1 MSVEVQELPC
11 REGLIGTLTLNS
23 PTTLNALSE
32 AMIAQLRN
40 CLARWAD
47 DERICVVLI
56 RGSDKTGFCSG
67 SDLRELYQS
76 ITESKNNEA
85 AFSIV
90 RHEYEL
96 IYALRRFPKPVVAL
110 GHGLIM
116 GSGLGLYSAC
126 RYRLLTPDAALATPA
141 MSIGLF
147 PGVGASWFLNRL
159 PGRLGLFM
167 GLTGAHLN
175 VSDALRVGLADMAL
189 PDSNHQ
195 GLLSSLQ
202 AERWSGNRAA
212 DDSRL
217 FRLLSQAETQDYPA
231 LTASQLELHER
242 DIARLCAG
250 SSLPEIVDQLLAV
263 RNDSEWWQAS
273 VKTLKGGCPVSAW
286 LIWNQLQKAQQMSLK
301 DVFRMELAMAWECVR
316 RPDLAEG
323 IRARLIDRD
332 QSPQWSFSR
341 IRDVPDAVID
351 AHFLPVW
358 DDQTDPMHLE

>member
-1 MSVEVQELPC
+1 MSVEVQERPC
-11 REGLIGTLTLNS
+11 REGLIGSLTLNS
-23 PTTLNALSE
+23 PTTLNALSSV
-32 AMIAQLRN
+32 MIAQLRD

-67 SDLRELYQS
+67 SDLRGLYQS
-76 ITESKNNEA
+76 VTGSTNKEG
-85 AFSIV
+85 AFSIL
-90 RHEYEL
+90 RLEYEL
-96 IYALRRFPKPVVAL
+96 IYALRRFPKPVVAI
-110 GHGLIM
+110 GHGPIM
-116 GSGLGLYSAC
+116 GSGLGLFSAC
-126 RYRLLTPDAALATPA
+126 RYRLLTPEASLATPA
-141 MSIGLF
+141 VSIGLF

-212 DDSRL
+212 DDNRL
-217 FRLLSQAETQDYPA
+217 FRLLSQAETPDYPA
-231 LTASQLELHER
+231 LPASHLELHER

-250 SSLPEIVDQLLAV
+250 SSLPEIVDQLLAAPI
-263 RNDSEWWQAS
+263 NSEWWQAN
-273 VKTLKGGCPVSAW
+273 VRTLESGCPVSAW
-286 LIWNQLQKAQQMSLK
+286 LVWNQLQKAQQMSLK

-323 IRARLIDRD
+323 IRAKLIDRD
-332 QSPQWSFSR
+332 QSPQWSFAD

-351 AHFLPVW
+351 THFPPVW
-358 DDQTDPMHLE
+358 DDQTDPMQLE